1 MPKRLRSP
9 SNLETNS
16 NQNETPY
23 PNDLYSQQKTNGKK
37 QQNINSIHRDIT
49 KQRINI

>member
-23 PNDLYSQQKTNGKK
+23 PNDLQLTKNKWKETAEHQQYPP
-37 QQNINSIHRDIT
+37 
-49 KQRINI
+49 